1 MANKTNTM
9 VVRKTLYFVLDVFVA
24 GLILAGSW
32 VIMVICLP
40 EEKNWLHEFVAVA
53 ISIVTFIVARR
64 THKKKIRDLE
74 ELTLLRKEVSNR
86 HSTQHNP
93 SRHDVSLQQKSIQKR
108 DKKTN
113 SKDNAAK
120 EEAKKK
126 EMDNEQFIMNAR
138 NKGSANVELLIQ
150 RGPGN
155 KTLRFGPSFGGEVKG
170 WGSDFYVT
178 ADSRGQVWS
187 FDIRGQ
193 RLGSMKY
200 NPDYYHFGGVNG
212 NGFSIVGKGG
222 AVQYYNNKCRRT

>member
-1 MANKTNTM
+1 LANKTNTM

-108 DKKTN
+108 DKRTN

-126 EMDNEQFIMNAR
+126 EMDNEQFIVNVR
-138 NKGSANVELLIQ
+138 NRGSSGVELLIR
-150 RGPGN
+150 RGARN
-155 KTLRFGPSFGGEVKG
+155 NSLRGGPSWGGEVKG

-178 ADSRGQVWS
+178 ANSKGNVWT

-193 RLGSMKY
+193 YLGHTKF